1 MKLYG
6 MEKYSLVDYVG
17 YVACTVFTGG
27 CNFRCPFCHNA
38 SLVTGVGGLET
49 LNEADLYGY
58 LEERRGLVD
67 AVCITGGEPTLHRD
81 LPIFI
86 HKIRALGYRVKLDT
100 NGTNPEMV
108 EALLAANMLD
118 YVAMDVKNTVD
129 LYPMTAGV
137 AVDQRKIDRTIALLM
152 AGKIGY
158 EFRTTVVDGHH
169 TVEGIRD
176 IARRIEGAEQYYL
189 QCFTDNG
196 GNLTAGLKGVDEDTM
211 RRMAEAAKPYVK
223 KVAIRGL

>member
-6 MEKYSLVDYVG
+6 MEKYSLVDYDG

-38 SLVTGVGGLET
+38 ALVTGVAGLDA
-49 LNEADLYGY
+49 LNEADLYTY

-67 AVCITGGEPTLHRD
+67 AVCVTGGEPTLHRD
-81 LPIFI
+81 LPLFI

-108 EALLAANMLD
+108 QALLEANMLD
-118 YVAMDVKNTVD
+118 YVAMDVKNTVQ
-129 LYPMTAGV
+129 LYPLTAGV
-137 AVDQRKIDRTIALLM
+137 EVDQSKIDRSIALLK
-152 AGKIGY
+152 GSGIGY

-176 IARRIEGAEQYYL
+176 IAKRIEGADQYYL
-189 QCFTDNG
+189 QCFTDRG
-196 GNLTAGLKGVDEDTM
+196 GNLTEGLKGVDEDTM
-211 RRMAEAAKPYVK
+211 RRMAEAAKLYVK
-223 KVAIRGL
+223 KVGIRGL